1 MSARTNTILIIG
13 STSGIG
19 EAFARRFHRQ
29 GKTVIATGRNEAKL
43 GSLSRELP
51 GVETRKLCIDDVSG
65 LAQHIKSILD
75 DFPSLDTVIIT
86 AGIQECFNLF
96 DPSSTTVDKMTD
108 EITTNLTAPSILV
121 HLLAPHLLK
130 LAESGTKTT
139 LFLTSSTLAYI
150 PLSFYPTYC
159 ASKAGISALAK
170 VLRQQLSFASEEA
183 RRNMAVVEI
192 VPPYTDT
199 PLDREHR
206 EMTIAMQGGR
216 EKAFL
221 PMPLDEYVDGFF
233 EAWEKKSGEKDARLE
248 EIGVGMGQMAVDTW
262 RESFGKLYEPM
273 GMST

>member
-19 EAFARRFHRQ
+19 EAFARRLHRQ
-29 GKTVIATGRNEAKL
+29 GKRVIAIGRNEAKL
-43 GSLSRELP
+43 RSLAQELP
-51 GVETRKLCIDDVSG
+51 GLETRQLFIDDVGG
-65 LAQHIKSILD
+65 LAKHTTAILD
-75 DFPSLDTVIIT
+75 DFPALDTVIIT
-86 AGIQECFNLF
+86 AGIQHCFNLF
-96 DPSSTTVDKMTD
+96 DRPSCTDKMTS
-108 EITTNLTAPSILV
+108 EITTNLTAPSVLV

-139 LFLTSSTLAYI
+139 LLLTSSTLAYI

-159 ASKAGISALAK
+159 ASKAGIAALAK

-183 RRNMAVVEI
+183 RRNMAVVEM

-199 PLDREHR
+199 ALDREHR

-221 PMPLDEYVDGFF
+221 PMPLEQYVEAFF
-233 EAWEKKSGEKDARLE
+233 EAWDKDGGVTRQ
-248 EIGVGMGQMAVDTW
+248 EIGIGMGQMAVDTW
-262 RESFGKLYEPM
+262 RGSFGKLYEPM
-273 GMST
+273 GLST